1 MKEKDFKEEELR
13 NRLVD
18 IHMKLASLEQKKGDP
33 SYDELMK
40 EARAELTEVRHE
52 LTRYKMKKLEEQKG
66 MKR

>member
-18 IHMKLASLEQKKGDP
+18 IHMKLASLEQKEGDP
-33 SYDELMK
+33 LYEKLME

-52 LTRYKMKKLEEQKG
+52 LTRYKREKLEEQKG